1 MLLKLA
7 LFFHITA
14 AVFWIGG
21 MLFLTIVVVPYL
33 KTIPDPSDRSRI
45 YQVVGTKYR
54 FYGWI
59 AIIML
64 LVTGPL
70 VLYKLYGVMP
80 QEIFSAP
87 FHTTRFGMAL
97 GAKLGLVFIIVVSSL
112 VHDFFLGPKAR
123 LSPRYSTLARY
134 FGRSNLIIAVFIV
147 ILAVILRAG
156 GF

>member
-1 MLLKLA
+1 MLLKIA

-21 MLFLTIVVVPYL
+21 MLFLTLVVVPYL
-33 KTIPDPSDRSRI
+33 KTIPDPADRSRI

-59 AIIML
+59 AVITL
-64 LVTGPL
+64 LITGPIA
-70 VLYKLYGVMP
+70 LYMLYGILP
-80 QEIFSAP
+80 QEIFRAS
-87 FHTTRFGMAL
+87 FHKTRFGMAL
-97 GAKLGLVFIIVVSSL
+97 AAKLGLVFIIVVSSL
-112 VHDFFLGPKAR
+112 VHDFFLGPKAK
-123 LSPRYSTLARY
+123 LSPKYSMLARI

-147 ILAVILRAG
+147 VLAVILRAG